1 MMCVARND
9 VEDARCI
16 ESHIMGDNVDVRTH
30 SQRDQRLPG
39 RLDLA
44 ITDAIDIVQTL
55 VLHVRW
61 IDNIHVDDAECADA
75 GSRKVQRRW

>member
-1 MMCVARND
+1 
-9 VEDARCI
+9 
-16 ESHIMGDNVDVRTH
+16 
-30 SQRDQRLPG
+30 
-39 RLDLA
+39 
-44 ITDAIDIVQTL
+44 VQTL